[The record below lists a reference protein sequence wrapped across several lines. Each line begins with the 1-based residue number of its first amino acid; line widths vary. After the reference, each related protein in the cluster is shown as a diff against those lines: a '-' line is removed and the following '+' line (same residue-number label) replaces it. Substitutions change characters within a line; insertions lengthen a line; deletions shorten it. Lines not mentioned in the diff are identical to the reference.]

1 MSLRAAVIAVVS
13 ILLILLGTNSAVAK
27 PPSQTL
33 EIGTMPAM
41 AGFPITLDG
50 QTVATDDS
58 GVARFKTTNVYT
70 INRRVK
76 LHERR
81 MSYRGSEAKIVASRL
96 CCIRSGEPKVLL
108 DIYWPV
114 RFSYLDVTG
123 APVDVNR
130 IHALHLKSSTGELRR
145 VGANEKT
152 WLHGMRVVPLAGG
165 METKKVYWTVQSV
178 EYAGTN
184 VVNSSQ
190 QRFQPADVQS
200 VQLKLLFYRTSVKVR
215 DAFFGFGVGRSV
227 LLTYPDQE
235 TVSYRLSERNE
246 VELPS
251 LPRGDFTLSVTGPGP
266 KMTRPV
272 AVSRDQTLDLKFY
285 SWLDV
290 GVALGFI
297 GLFGFGTLWVGWRR
311 RRAASKSRPVLVH
324 SNPAADRHQSWS
336 WGQGHEEEVESTLA
350 AEILGKPVHREAS
363 R

>member
-1 MSLRAAVIAVVS
+1 MTLRPAAIAITS
-13 ILLILLGTNSAVAK
+13 TLLILLGTGPAAAK
-27 PPSQTL
+27 PPVQTL
-33 EIGTMPAM
+33 EIGTEPAV

-50 QTVATDDS
+50 QTVATDES
-58 GVARFKTTNVYT
+58 GVARFKTTNIYT
-70 INRRVK
+70 IASRVK
-76 LHERR
+76 LHDRR
-81 MSYRGSEAKIVASRL
+81 MKYRGSEAKIVASRL
-96 CCIRSGEPKVLL
+96 CCIRAGKPRVLL

-114 RFSYLDVTG
+114 RFSYLDVNG

-145 VGANEKT
+145 IPANKKT

-165 METKKVYWTVQSV
+165 METKKIYWTVQSV

-190 QRFQPADVQS
+190 QRFQPADIQS

-227 LLTYPDQE
+227 LLTYPDQD
-235 TVSYRLSERNE
+235 TVSYPLSERNE

-251 LPRGDFTLSVTGPGP
+251 LPRGNYALSVTGPGP

-290 GVALGFI
+290 GVALAFI

-311 RRAASKSRPVLVH
+311 RRAARQGRPVLGWRH
-324 SNPAADRHQSWS
+324 SKPAADRDQSWS
-336 WGQGHEEEVESTLA
+336 WGQEEEAESTLA
-350 AEILGKPVHREAS
+350 AEILGKPVRPEAS